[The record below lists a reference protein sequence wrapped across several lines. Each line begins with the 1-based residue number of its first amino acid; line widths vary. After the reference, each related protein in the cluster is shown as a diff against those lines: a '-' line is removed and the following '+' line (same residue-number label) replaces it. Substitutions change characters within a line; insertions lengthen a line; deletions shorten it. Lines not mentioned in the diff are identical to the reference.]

1 MIPKYRAW
9 DKLTNK
15 MFPVGIIDY
24 TLRSVYI
31 EEPNGLYVERD
42 FDDIELMQFTGL
54 KDKNGKEVFEG
65 DFIKD
70 SEDFI
75 AQVIYDEKYV
85 GFGLDYQPAFKD
97 IKGLT
102 VTFDELKNEYQNTFE
117 VIGNIWEDGELLK
130 GE

>member
-1 MIPKYRAW
+1 MREPKFRAW
-9 DKLTNK
+9 WEKGKRMLD
-15 MFPVGIIDY
+15 IAAIDFLEKEVKSHANVMY
-24 TLRSVYI
+24 R
-31 EEPNGLYVERD
+31 

-54 KDKNGKEVFEG
+54 KDKYGKEVFEG
-65 DFIKD
+65 DFIRD
-70 SEDFI
+70 SDDFE
-75 AQVIYDEKYV
+75 ALVIYDEKYV

-117 VIGNIWEDGELLK
+117 VIGNKYEDPELLK